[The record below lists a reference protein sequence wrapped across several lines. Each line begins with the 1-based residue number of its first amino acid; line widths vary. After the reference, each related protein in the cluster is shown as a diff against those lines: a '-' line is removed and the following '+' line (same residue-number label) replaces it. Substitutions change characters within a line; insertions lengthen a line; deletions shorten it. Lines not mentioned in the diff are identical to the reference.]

1 MPIFALSAGAENLN
15 KYYLEQ
21 ALLAYSINKP
31 DGYLRKCAKLNEIL
45 NRIMRDEVKYGVYIE
60 CVKLPKNLYTE
71 IFG

>member
-1 MPIFALSAGAENLN
+1 MPILALSAGAENLN

-31 DGYLRKCAKLNEIL
+31 DGYLKKCTKLNEIL
-45 NRIMRDEVKYGVYIE
+45 NRIVRDEVQFGVYIE
-60 CVKLPKNLYTE
+60 RVKLPKNLYTE